1 MTQLPD
7 VFTLGPEDEA
17 RRLWEGAVQAE
28 ERAATDLVALCESI
42 DLGLHAAEILV
53 IQRLL
58 PVKDQFPATIGVQL
72 QVPVAEVDA
81 YRDAVNVP
89 TSLEF
94 TEILD
99 LLSEEELECVGPRM
113 HRGWEDRRFSCK
125 RARATA
131 QEVVGVTLTSD
142 ERDQL
147 LLLAA
152 YRNRIFR
159 YPPPLQIVP
168 GDILPAFKALTRLV
182 EGLLIRSG

>member
-7 VFTLGPEDEA
+7 VITLGPEDEA
-17 RRLWEGAVQAE
+17 KRLWEGAAQAKE
-28 ERAATDLVALCESI
+28 SATTDLVSLCESI
-42 DLGLHAAEILV
+42 ELGVHAAEILV

-72 QVPVAEVDA
+72 QVPVPEVDA
-81 YRDAVNVP
+81 YRDAVSVP
-89 TSLEF
+89 NSLGF

-99 LLSEEELECVGPRM
+99 LLRGEDLECVGPRM

-125 RARATA
+125 RARVTV

-159 YPPPLQIVP
+159 YPPPLQLVP
-168 GDILPAFKALTRLV
+168 GDILPAFDALSRLV
-182 EGLLIRSG
+182 ENLLRG

>member
-7 VFTLGPEDEA
+7 VITLGPDDEA
-17 RRLWEGAVQAE
+17 RRLWDGAVGANE
-28 ERAATDLVALCESI
+28 KAAGDLVALCESI

-53 IQRLL
+53 VQHLL
-58 PVKDQFPATIGVQL
+58 PIKDQFPATVGVQL

-81 YRDAVNVP
+81 YRDAVSIP
-89 TSLEF
+89 KSLEF

-99 LLSEEELECVGPRM
+99 LLSAEELECVGPRL

-131 QEVVGVTLTSD
+131 QEAVGVTLASE

-159 YPPPLQIVP
+159 YPPPLRVVP
-168 GDILPAFKALTRLV
+168 GDILPAFTALTRLV
-182 EGLLIRSG
+182 ESLLGE

>member
-7 VFTLGPEDEA
+7 VITLGPEDEA
-17 RRLWEGAVQAE
+17 KRLWDGAVKANE
-28 ERAATDLVALCESI
+28 KAAGDLVALCESI

-58 PVKDQFPATIGVQL
+58 PIKDQFPATIGVQL
-72 QVPVAEVDA
+72 QVPAAEVDA

-89 TSLEF
+89 NSLDF
-94 TEILD
+94 AEILD
-99 LLSEEELECVGPRM
+99 LLSEEELECVGPRL
-113 HRGWEDRRFSCK
+113 HRGWEDRRFSCR

-131 QEVVGVTLTSD
+131 QEAVGVTLASE
-142 ERDQL
+142 EREQL

-159 YPPPLQIVP
+159 YPPPLELVP
-168 GDILPAFKALTRLV
+168 GDILPAFAALTRLV
-182 EGLLIRSG
+182 EGLLGG

>member
-1 MTQLPD
+1 MTHLPD
-7 VFTLGPEDEA
+7 VITLGPEDEA
-17 RRLWEGAVQAE
+17 NRLWEGAVQAKE
-28 ERAATDLVALCESI
+28 KAASDLVALCESI
-42 DLGLHAAEILV
+42 ELGLHAAEILI

-89 TSLEF
+89 NSLDF

-99 LLSEEELECVGPRM
+99 LLSEEELECVGPRL

-131 QEVVGVTLTSD
+131 REAVGVTLTSE

-159 YPPPLQIVP
+159 YPPPLQLVP
-168 GDILPAFKALTRLV
+168 GDILAAFDALTRLT
-182 EGLLIRSG
+182 ERLLGE

>member
-1 MTQLPD
+1 MTQLPE
-7 VFTLGPEDEA
+7 VFTLGPDDEA
-17 RRLWEGAVQAE
+17 QRLWDGAM
-28 ERAATDLVALCESI
+28 RARENAAADLVALCESI
-42 DLGLHAAEILV
+42 DLGVHAAEILV

-58 PVKDQFPATIGVQL
+58 PAKDQFPATIGVQL

-81 YRDAVNVP
+81 YRDAVSVP
-89 TSLEF
+89 TSLDF

-99 LLSEEELECVGPRM
+99 LLSEEDLECVGPRM

-131 QEVVGVTLTSD
+131 REVVGVTLTSD

-159 YPPPLQIVP
+159 YPPPLQLVP
-168 GDILPAFKALTRLV
+168 GDILPAFDALSRLV
-182 EGLLIRSG
+182 ESLLRG